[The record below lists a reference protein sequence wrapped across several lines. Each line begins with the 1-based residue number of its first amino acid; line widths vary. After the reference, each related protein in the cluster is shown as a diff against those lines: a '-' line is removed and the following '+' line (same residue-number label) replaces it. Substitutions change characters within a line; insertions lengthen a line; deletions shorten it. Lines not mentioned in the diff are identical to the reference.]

1 MGATFELIS
10 IDPELPEHPGPVST
24 ASIHLP
30 GAETRHWRSGNTTLK
45 EEILPTIGGTVYCY
59 DFQIEQSIQA
69 HVKVNESF
77 IQLYHMMEITGK
89 GKLTQ
94 QGCAI
99 DFALLNRRGVYLYT
113 PADHYTV
120 QLDKGRYLVYGFC
133 FDPEVQIGKNS
144 QLKTILKPLLDA
156 YYHHGQHLVASIP
169 FRAEENTRAKHHE
182 IFEMLQEGKSS
193 QAICF
198 SKSLDD
204 VFEISIKKLIPTFE
218 MHHPSRIFI
227 DSAREMIVQHFA
239 TKDED
244 IAIKQIAINL
254 QCSSDYLHN
263 LHTRHYGISLISY
276 KQGIRLEKAK
286 KLLEQ
291 NEKVAYVAICCGF
304 KDQTSFCRFFKRET
318 KRTPIAYQRD
328 YTTKI

>member
-10 IDPELPEHPGPVST
+10 TGPELPEHPGPVST
-24 ASIHLP
+24 ATIHLP
-30 GAETRHWRSGNTTLK
+30 GSETRHWRSGNTTLQ

-59 DFQIEQSIQA
+59 DFQIEQPIQA

-94 QGCAI
+94 QGSEI

-120 QLDKGRYLVYGFC
+120 QLEKGRYLVYGFC

-156 YYHHGQHLVASIP
+156 YNHHEPHLVASIP
-169 FRAEENTRAKHHE
+169 FRAEENTRVKHFD

-198 SKSLDD
+198 SKTLDD
-204 VFEISIKKLIPTFE
+204 VFGISIKKLIPTFE

-227 DSAREMIVQHFA
+227 DSARDMIVQHFA
-239 TKDED
+239 TQDED

-254 QCSSDYLHN
+254 QRSSDYLHN
-263 LHTRHYGISLISY
+263 LHTRHYGISLINY

-286 KLLEQ
+286 RLLEQ
-291 NEKVAYVAICCGF
+291 NENLTYVALSCGF
-304 KDQTSFCRFFKRET
+304 YDQSAFSKFFKQET
-318 KRTPIAYQRD
+318 GSTPKVFQMKYL
-328 YTTKI
+328 K

>member
-10 IDPELPEHPGPVST
+10 IGPELPEHSGPVST

-30 GAETRHWRSGNTTLK
+30 GAETRHWRSGNTTLQ

-59 DFQIEQSIQA
+59 DFQIEHHIQA

-94 QGCAI
+94 QGSAI

-113 PADHYTV
+113 PADYYTV
-120 QLDKGRYLVYGFC
+120 QLEKGRYLVYGFC
-133 FDPEVQIGKNS
+133 FDPEIQIGKNS
-144 QLKTILKPLLDA
+144 QLKTILKPLLDG
-156 YYHHGQHLVASIP
+156 YYNNGQHLVASIP
-169 FRAEENTRAKHHE
+169 FRAEEYTRAKHLE

-198 SKSLDD
+198 SKTLDD

-227 DSAREMIVQHFA
+227 DSAREMIVQHFGA
-239 TKDED
+239 KDED

-286 KLLEQ
+286 RLLMQKEKLT
-291 NEKVAYVAICCGF
+291 YVALSCGF
-304 KDQTSFCRFFKRET
+304 YDQSAFSKFFKQET
-318 KRTPIAYQRD
+318 GSTPKMFQMKYL
-328 YTTKI
+328 K